1 VIEIDKIK
9 LIIEKYNF
17 LFVIFLIYFVLNL
30 FDIGCIF
37 KWITG
42 ISCPGCGIT
51 RAVLSTLRL
60 DFKTALYYHP
70 LFWLIIPTIL
80 FLVCAKKPLF
90 GNNLY
95 QNIFCTVIL
104 TIVLAVYFYRL
115 FIIDNDIV
123 TINISDSQ
131 LFLIYKKLKEW
142 IL

>member
-9 LIIEKYNF
+9 SYNF
-17 LFVIFLIYFVLNL
+17 LLVVFLVYFILNL
-30 FDIGCIF
+30 FNIGCIF

-51 RAVLSTLRL
+51 RAVLSALRL

-90 GNNLY
+90 GNKLY
-95 QNIFCTVIL
+95 QNIFCTVVLI
-104 TIVLAVYFYRL
+104 IVLAVYFCRL